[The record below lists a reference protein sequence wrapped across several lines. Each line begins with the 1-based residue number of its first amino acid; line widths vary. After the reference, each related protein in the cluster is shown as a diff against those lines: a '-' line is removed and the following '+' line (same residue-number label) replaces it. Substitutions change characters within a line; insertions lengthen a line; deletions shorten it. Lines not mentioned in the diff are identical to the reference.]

1 MVKVKLIKDCIYHV
15 PSHVFDY
22 RAEHTKTQKVSNKLG
37 QILLNSGY
45 FEEIK
50 DETAGADEEQTNG
63 EECKSCI
70 CTKCSNLKL
79 CSESICKS
87 CKHGKDNGTFDQC
100 KQACDNFKEKEG

>member
-15 PSHVFDY
+15 PSHV
-22 RAEHTKTQKVSNKLG
+22 L
-37 QILLNSGY
+37 
-45 FEEIK
+45 IK